1 MAPAATP
8 TRPYL
13 IRALYEWIC
22 DNGLTPHIVVDATA
36 PGLKVPPDQ
45 ARDGRRVLNIS
56 PSATRQLTLGNDVL
70 AFEARF
76 GGVPIRLEIP
86 PLAVL
91 GIYARETGQ
100 GMVFTDEQAPP
111 EGPTTGGTASDHE
124 GTSRPRLKIV
134 K

>member
-1 MAPAATP
+1 MASATTP

-22 DNGLTPHIVVDATA
+22 DNGLTPHIIVDAAA
-36 PGLKVPPDQ
+36 PGLNVPPGH
-45 ARDGRRVLNIS
+45 ARDGRLVLNIS
-56 PSATRQLTLGNDVL
+56 PAATRQLTLGNDVL

-76 GGVPIRLEIP
+76 GGVPTRLEIP

-100 GMVFTDEQAPP
+100 GMVFNDDQTPP
-111 EGPTTGGTASDHE
+111 ESPTTGGAASAGE
-124 GTSRPRLKIV
+124 GAARPRLTVV

>member
-1 MAPAATP
+1 MAPATTP

-13 IRALYEWIC
+13 IRALHEWIC
-22 DNGLTPHIVVDATA
+22 DNGLTPHIIVDAAA
-36 PGLKVPPDQ
+36 PGLKVPPGQ
-45 ARDGRRVLNIS
+45 ARDGRLVLNIS
-56 PSATRQLTLGNDVL
+56 PAATRQLTLGNDVL

-76 GGVPIRLEIP
+76 GGVPTRLEIP

-100 GMVFTDEQAPP
+100 GMVFTDEQTPP
-111 EGPTTGGTASDHE
+111 EDPTTGGAASAPE
-124 GTSRPRLKIV
+124 GTARPRLKVV

>member
-1 MAPAATP
+1 MAPATTS

-22 DNGLTPHIVVDATA
+22 DNGLTPHIIVDAAA
-36 PGLKVPPDQ
+36 PGLEVPQ
-45 ARDGRRVLNIS
+45 GQVRDGRLVLNIS
-56 PSATRQLTLGNDVL
+56 PQATRQLELGNDAL
-70 AFEARF
+70 SFEARF
-76 GGVPIRLEIP
+76 GGVPIQLMIP

-100 GMVFTDEQAPP
+100 GMVFPDEDTPP
-111 EGPTTGGTASDHE
+111 EGPPAGDAAPGRE
-124 GTSRPRLKIV
+124 GPSKPQLKVV